1 VNISGIDF
9 ELRFCS
15 SRSESHCTVG
25 SGVLED
31 GVVSS
36 DGLLAGFGLVEDGLL
51 VSFDGLLVH
60 GVGMISGSAS
70 LALVFISGILG
81 LDSSFVGGMG
91 SISSFVSVGFI
102 FGSLLSGG
110 VSGVEFFMGFV
121 LFFLSVVEVVLS
133 FGEFLLSVLELGPSL
148 VPGFEGSRSV
158 DVGSLEGC
166 DSDLVVLDGSDL
178 SFNGKVK
185 LLVGEVVVCDGFLVG
200 SNGSFPALVP
210 SSTEFSGSGFLV
222 LSLVVVVSSK
232 ESSFDESSVFLDKDG
247 SSGHSFL
254 EVTHGVEETFIGESG
269 VGGGLGDNG
278 EGCDDGDLGE
288 HVGVVLIKLIITQYQ
303 NSEVNEN
310 CPIKQL
316 KIDALYLLR

>member
-1 VNISGIDF
+1 MNISGIDF

-178 SFNGKVK
+178 SCDGMLK
-185 LLVGEVVVCDGFLVG
+185 LLVGEDVVCDGFLVG
-200 SNGSFPALVP
+200 SNGLFPALVP
-210 SSTEFSGSGFLV
+210 SSTESAGSGFLV
-222 LSLVVVVSSK
+222 LSIEVVVGSS
-232 ESSFDESSVFLDKDG
+232 ESSFDESFVSGDKLG
-247 SSGHSFL
+247 SSGHSIL
-254 EVTHGVEETFIGESG
+254 EVTHGVEETFIGECGS
-269 VGGGLGDNG
+269 LF
-278 EGCDDGDLGE
+278 DGFFFRASL
-288 HVGVVLIKLIITQYQ
+288 
-303 NSEVNEN
+303 
-310 CPIKQL
+310 PM
-316 KIDALYLLR
+316 A

>member
-15 SRSESHCTVG
+15 SRSESELSVG
-25 SGVLED
+25 SGMLLD

-36 DGLLAGFGLVEDGLL
+36 DGFLKGFGLVVDGLL
-51 VSFDGLLVH
+51 VSFNGLLVH
-60 GVGMISGSAS
+60 GVGMGSGSAS

-81 LDSSFVGGMG
+81 LDSSGVGGMG
-91 SISSFVSVGFI
+91 SISSFVSVVFI
-102 FGSLLSGG
+102 FGSLFSGL

-121 LFFLSVVEVVLS
+121 LFFLSVVEVVRSCFEFFLS
-133 FGEFLLSVLELGPSL
+133 LLELGLSL
-148 VPGFEGSRSV
+148 VPGFESSRSV
-158 DVGSLEGC
+158 DVGSLVGC
-166 DSDLVVLDGSDL
+166 DSDLVVLDGSEL
-178 SFNGKVK
+178 SSNGLIK
-185 LLVGEVVVCDGFLVG
+185 LLVGEFVVCDGFRVCL
-200 SNGSFPALVP
+200 NGSFPACVP
-210 SSTEFSGSGFLV
+210 SSTEFVGSGFLV
-222 LSLVVVVSSK
+222 LSLEVVVRSK
-232 ESSFDESSVFLDKDG
+232 ESSFDKSSVFLDKDG

-288 HVGVVLIKLIITQYQ
+288 HVGRVVLIKLIITHYQ

-310 CPIKQL
+310 CPI
-316 KIDALYLLR
+316 